1 MKKLYCTF
9 ILVIAL
15 WSQGLLAQS
24 RNRIDEYIAK
34 YKDIAMAEMA
44 RTGVPASI
52 TLAQGIHESG
62 AGTSDLVQRSN
73 NHFGIKCKTEW
84 TGEKVYHDDD
94 ARGECFRKYDDPFT
108 SYKDHSDFL
117 RTRKH
122 YASLFE
128 LDPEDYEGWA
138 HGLKKAGYATNP
150 KYPQILIKLIRDYN
164 LQDYSL
170 IVLGKKQP
178 GETEPAWVKL
188 NAPVKEEEVVLTKSS
203 EASNA
208 AKRLYPQGVFTIND
222 TKVVAVAKGTSY
234 LKVAEDNDISLA
246 RLLEFNDLK
255 DGDVTTEDGLLFLQ
269 RKRKTGANEFH
280 VVTEG
285 ETLYSIAQA
294 QGIRLESLLEY
305 NQLTANATVAAGEK
319 LYLKSQAPARPK
331 LAGLFGWIKNKE
343 QQPAEPV
350 APKEEHSAPQLIVH
364 VVQPKD
370 TVYSIARKYEVGV
383 DDVKKWNEMQSTDL
397 KIGQQLKI
405 NKSR

>member
-1 MKKLYCTF
+1 MKKLSFFF
-9 ILVIAL
+9 ILVAAFGSSTL
-15 WSQGLLAQS
+15 CAQS
-24 RNRIDEYIAK
+24 RSIVEEYIVK

-94 ARGECFRKYDDPFT
+94 ARGECFRKYDDPFI

-122 YASLFE
+122 YSSLFE
-128 LDPEDYEGWA
+128 LDPEDYEAWA
-138 HGLKKAGYATNP
+138 YGLKKAGYATNP

-188 NAPVKEEEVVLTKSS
+188 NTPAAEEETAVVTRNS

-208 AKRLYPQGVFTIND
+208 AKPVYPQGVFTIND
-222 TKVVAVAKGTSY
+222 TKVVAVTKGASY
-234 LKVAEDNDISLA
+234 LKVAEEHNISLA
-246 RLLEFNDLK
+246 RLFEFNDLK
-255 DGDVTTEDGLLFLQ
+255 DGDVAMEDGLLFLQ

-280 VVTEG
+280 VVAAG
-285 ETLYSIAQA
+285 ETLYGIAQT

-305 NQLTANATVAAGEK
+305 NQLAANATVQAGET
-319 LYLKSQAPARPK
+319 LYLKSQAPSSPK
-331 LAGLFGWIKNKE
+331 LLGIFSLKKDHK
-343 QQPAEPV
+343 
-350 APKEEHSAPQLIVH
+350 PKEETALVIEKQPAPQIIVH

-370 TVYSIARKYEVGV
+370 TVYSIARKYAVEVN
-383 DDVKKWNEMQSTDL
+383 DVKKWNEMQSTDL